1 MEMLLGLVCAWVGLT
16 AAALGAALTDR
27 PGALGNYLVGAS
39 LVVGAAISSTILM
52 LPYVPTKSPGRRFGD
67 WPGLVRFRETVSDG
81 RSDAPSPASLLVT
94 EW

>member
-1 MEMLLGLVCAWVGLT
+1 MEMLLGLACAWVGLT

-52 LPYVPTKSPGRRFGD
+52 LP
-67 WPGLVRFRETVSDG
+67 
-81 RSDAPSPASLLVT
+81 
-94 EW
+94 

>member
-1 MEMLLGLVCAWVGLT
+1 VLALLISPGGTGPSRQQNEVALNGDAAWPRLRMGIT

-52 LPYVPTKSPGRRFGD
+52 LP
-67 WPGLVRFRETVSDG
+67 
-81 RSDAPSPASLLVT
+81 
-94 EW
+94 